1 LGKEFQT
8 EDPAAG
14 KGKENGDNPEIQFA
28 LISAAG
34 ESADRF
40 HTDSEISNSW
50 GRLTLRTEI
59 RMDAEE
65 IGLLDRENALL
76 ELEQIVRRVRA
87 MAGMSYDLEIGEVW
101 EYLDIWSAAGNAEA
115 KRLLVALKSALARMG
130 HTLEP
135 C

>member
-40 HTDSEISNSW
+40 HTDSEISNS
-50 GRLTLRTEI
+50 
-59 RMDAEE
+59 
-65 IGLLDRENALL
+65 
-76 ELEQIVRRVRA
+76 
-87 MAGMSYDLEIGEVW
+87 
-101 EYLDIWSAAGNAEA
+101 
-115 KRLLVALKSALARMG
+115 
-130 HTLEP
+130 
-135 C
+135 